1 MTARDAASRKEPPF
15 SLGALIGFRLVI
27 VTVLLFVA
35 GYLGAIQD
43 PDAEP
48 NRAIFALISAAFG
61 LNLIYAILLGL
72 ASYRVQAWSQ
82 VLGDLVVVSAFVY
95 LTGDD
100 RAGFIV
106 LYPIVV
112 LYGAIIL
119 GRGFSLAAIATLLY
133 ASMILLARFQKIP
146 GYGLAVLASGPP
158 RGMANAIALM
168 ALSVLVVAGLGEG
181 VSRSLARAGQSL
193 DEAAGRFANLQ
204 ELNRII
210 VESIQ
215 TGLVLT
221 DAADRVVFVN
231 ALGATTLGVE
241 PGAAVNRRPVE
252 IFGTDRVDPG
262 PGPREVGQE
271 LRIEVERPRENG
283 VQILGMSIV
292 NLGGDLRDGR
302 LFAFRDM
309 TEVRRLEEQ
318 ARLNEK
324 LAAVGGMAAQM
335 AHEIRNPL
343 GAISAAA
350 KLMAGTQGEDRE
362 DAQLLGI
369 IARESQRLSSTVD
382 AYLRGLRSA
391 ENTDAV
397 CDLVVSVRETA
408 RLLQMGPEASDRHA
422 LRVETALDSVKV
434 KISADEL
441 SQVLWNLGRN
451 ALEAM
456 PQGGVVTLRIS
467 VADGFAV
474 TDVEDQG
481 QGFDQRRLKRLF
493 EPLQTT
499 KASGTGLGLAIAHR
513 VVRQRGGELSVNSSV
528 GRGARVVFSLPLAQE
543 PGAAQA

>member
-1 MTARDAASRKEPPF
+1 MTAREAASRKEPPF

-43 PDAEP
+43 PDVEP

-146 GYGLAVLASGPP
+146 GYGLAVLASGSP
-158 RGMANAIALM
+158 RGMTNAIALM

-221 DAADRVVFVN
+221 DASDRIVFVN
-231 ALGATTLGVE
+231 ELGANTLGVE
-241 PGAAVNRRPVE
+241 PGTAVNRTPVE
-252 IFGTDRVDPG
+252 IFATDRVDPG
-262 PGPREVGQE
+262 PGPHEIGQE
-271 LRIEVERPRENG
+271 LRIEIERPRETG
-283 VQILGMSIV
+283 TQILGLSIV
-292 NLGGDLRDGR
+292 NLGGDLRGGR

-350 KLMAGTQGEDRE
+350 KLMAGTQGEDSE
-362 DAQLLGI
+362 GAQLLGI

-408 RLLQMGPEASDRHA
+408 RLLQMGPEASERHE
-422 LRVETALDSVKV
+422 LRVETAHDSVKV

-456 PQGGVVTLRIS
+456 PRGGTVTLRVT

-513 VVRQRGGELSVNSSV
+513 LVRQRGGELSVNSSA
-528 GRGARVVFSLPLAQE
+528 GRGARVVFSLPLAATSGE
-543 PGAAQA
+543 ARA